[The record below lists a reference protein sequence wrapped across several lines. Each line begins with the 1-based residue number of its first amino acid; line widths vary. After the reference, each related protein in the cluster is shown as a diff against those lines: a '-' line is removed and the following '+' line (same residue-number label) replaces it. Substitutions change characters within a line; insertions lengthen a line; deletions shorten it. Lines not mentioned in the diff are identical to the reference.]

1 MSNDKEDGLNFYKDL
16 SIDKYQNDN
25 EIKKVCPK
33 QELKY
38 KRAVANNHL
47 AFSIIKF
54 IRYQSNR

>member
-1 MSNDKEDGLNFYKDL
+1 
-16 SIDKYQNDN
+16 
-25 EIKKVCPK
+25 KVCPK

-54 IRYQSNR
+54 IRYQSNHKLDFMILK